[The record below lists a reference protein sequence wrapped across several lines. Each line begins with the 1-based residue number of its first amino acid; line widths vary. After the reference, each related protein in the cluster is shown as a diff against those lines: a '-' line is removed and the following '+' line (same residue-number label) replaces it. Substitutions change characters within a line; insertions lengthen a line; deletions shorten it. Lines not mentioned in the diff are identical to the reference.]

1 MPTYTEIQ
9 ALQTGADAARS
20 AKLAEL
26 HALHAL
32 AIATAFLIDDI
43 CVIVKGVGV
52 PGSQVAPII
61 IDHRDQ
67 LEPLANS
74 LGFSL
79 QPSPTYVGQFVL
91 VPWSKA

>member
-9 ALQTGADAARS
+9 ALQTSADAARS
-20 AKLAEL
+20 AKLDEL
-26 HALHAL
+26 RALHEL
-32 AIATAFLIDDI
+32 AIATAFLIDGI
-43 CVIVKGVGV
+43 AELVKGELAA
-52 PGSQVAPII
+52 GSHVAGII
-61 IDHRDQ
+61 TRHRDQ

-79 QPSPTYVGQFVL
+79 QPSPTYVGQFIL

>member
-1 MPTYTEIQ
+1 MDYTELQ
-9 ALQTGADAARS
+9 ALQASVTAARQ

-26 HALHAL
+26 AELNAL
-32 AIATAFLIDDI
+32 AIATSCLLDDI
-43 CVIVKGVGV
+43 CEIVKGVGV
-52 PGSQVAPII
+52 PGSHATPII
-61 IDHRDQ
+61 VDHREQ

-79 QPSPTYVGQFVL
+79 QPSPTYVGQFVI